1 MRTDLDDCVMLFK
14 GVIPFV
20 TRNNVTSLDFKNSYI
35 TIEDVDSTD
44 EYAVLPL
51 FGRDCVE
58 IECKEP
64 N

>member
-20 TRNNVTSLDFKNSYI
+20 TRNNATSLDFKNSYI
-35 TIEDVDSTD
+35 TIEDVESTD
-44 EYAVLPL
+44 EYKVVPL
-51 FGRDCVE
+51 LGRGFVE
-58 IECKEP
+58 IKCKEA